1 MFLKSKPARAEA
13 ITTIRLKIILLY
25 ILISMHREVLTKE
38 QENLLSLVKLFNK
51 DFGLVGGTAI
61 ALHIGHRESID
72 FDLFSLEKFDN
83 AKIRRKIVRAK
94 RITRVVR
101 DETGQF
107 TVIINGVR
115 FTFFQYPFKILFSEN
130 FNNIVKLPDIVTLGA
145 MKAYAL
151 GRRPKW
157 KDYVDLYFIIKDY
170 CSIEYICKKADE
182 IFGKEFNGKLF
193 RSQLSYFKDINYQE
207 KIIYKKGF
215 ETKDEI
221 IKNALIEF
229 SLS

>member
-1 MFLKSKPARAEA
+1 MQNNFHKE
-13 ITTIRLKIILLY
+13 I
-25 ILISMHREVLTKE
+25 LTKK
-38 QENLLSLVKLFNK
+38 QEELLSLVKLFKK

-72 FDLFSLEKFDN
+72 FDLFSLEEFDN
-83 AKIRRKIVRAK
+83 GKIRKKITDAK
-94 RITRVVR
+94 RIARTIR

-107 TVIINGVR
+107 TIIINEVR
-115 FTFFQYPFKILFSEN
+115 FTFFYYPFKIIFSED
-130 FNNIVKLPDIVTLGA
+130 FNNVIRLPDVLTLGA

-170 CSIEYICKKADE
+170 CSIKDICEKAGE
-182 IFGKEFNGKLF
+182 IFGKEFNEKLF
-193 RSQLSYFKDINYQE
+193 RSQLSYFNDINYQE
-207 KIIYKKGF
+207 EIIYRKGF
-215 ETKDEI
+215 EINDEI
-221 IKNALIEF
+221 IKKELIKF